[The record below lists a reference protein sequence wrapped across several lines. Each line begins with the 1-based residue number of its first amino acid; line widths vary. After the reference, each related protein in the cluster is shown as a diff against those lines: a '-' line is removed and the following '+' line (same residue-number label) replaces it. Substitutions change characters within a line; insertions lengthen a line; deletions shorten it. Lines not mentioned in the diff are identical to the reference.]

1 VSRTQKNGERASRV
15 GIQELDASAIPSNE
29 PTLRSLRV
37 ATEVNAISTA
47 LEQTGWNRKRAAKLL
62 GISYRGLFYKIHQHN
77 IVRQAD
83 VPLTPVAEK
92 Q

>member
-1 VSRTQKNGERASRV
+1 MSQTDKNSERALRMS
-15 GIQELDASAIPSNE
+15 IQESHASATPSDG

-37 ATEVNAISTA
+37 ATEVSAISTA

-62 GISYRGLFYKIHQHN
+62 GISYRGLFYKIQQHN
-77 IVRQAD
+77 IVRQ
-83 VPLTPVAEK
+83 VELPLTPVAEK